1 LLKGEDAKAMKIQV
15 ELLSSLAEYSPTG
28 GNRFLVS
35 LDEAIPVKELLEL
48 LKIPERSGEICLI
61 NGHHPSEGRRLQ
73 EGDVITIF
81 PMVDGG

>member
-1 LLKGEDAKAMKIQV
+1 MKIEV

-35 LDEAIPVKELLEL
+35 LDEAIPVKELLGR
-48 LKIPERSGEICLI
+48 LKIPERGGRICLV
-61 NGHHPSEGRRLQ
+61 NGHHPPGERRLQ
-73 EGDVITIF
+73 EGDVVSIF

>member
-1 LLKGEDAKAMKIQV
+1 MKIQV

-28 GNRFLVS
+28 GNRFMVS
-35 LDEAIPVKELLEL
+35 LDEAIPVKELLDQ
-48 LKIPERSGEICLI
+48 LKIPEKRGKICLI
-61 NGHHPSEGRRLQ
+61 NGCHSSEERRLQ